1 MDRNVKISRSRRP
14 LLAAA
19 VVMTAATGLAVAN
32 AQPALASSHRP
43 CKVVKHSNTDGV
55 VKLGTGTATLGA
67 DGLKV
72 ATAPSKNDDKVS
84 WRDTFRP
91 VAANTVNELSYETV
105 KLDQAGAGVN
115 DAALPA
121 YHIYVK
127 TPAGEGTLVF
137 EPYWYLGQIGLPS
150 NPQRGLRTEWNVLQG
165 KLWTPSTTITGLTKT
180 AGGAPEKTFAQ
191 VVADNPKMTVTGIGF
206 GLGTYN
212 PGTTA
217 IIDDQRFATRTSCTD
232 HQWSTG
238 FRSGIFWPGWLR

>member
-43 CKVVKHSNTDGV
+43 CKVVKHSNTAGV
-55 VKLGTGTATLGA
+55 VKVGTGTATLGA

-84 WRDTFRP
+84 WRDNFRP

-137 EPYWYLGQIGLPS
+137 EPYWYLGQIRS
-150 NPQRGLRTEWNVLQG
+150 EERRVG
-165 KLWTPSTTITGLTKT
+165 KECRS
-180 AGGAPEKTFAQ
+180 
-191 VVADNPKMTVTGIGF
+191 
-206 GLGTYN
+206 
-212 PGTTA
+212 
-217 IIDDQRFATRTSCTD
+217 R
-232 HQWSTG
+232 WS
-238 FRSGIFWPGWLR
+238 

>member
-1 MDRNVKISRSRRP
+1 MTQNATFPRSRRP

-19 VVMTAATGLAVAN
+19 VVMTAATSLVAV
-32 AQPALASSHRP
+32 AQPAMATSHRP
-43 CKVVKHSNTDGV
+43 CTVVKHSSTEGV
-55 VKLGTGTATLGA
+55 AKQGTATATLGA

-72 ATAPSKNDDKVS
+72 TTAPGKNDDKVS
-84 WRDTFRP
+84 WRDNFRP

-105 KLDQAGAGVN
+105 KLDEAGEGVN

-121 YHIYVK
+121 YHIFVK
-127 TPAGEGTLVF
+127 TPAGEGSLVF
-137 EPYWYLGQIGLPS
+137 EPYWYLGQVGLPG

-165 KLWTPSTTITGLTKT
+165 KLWTPSTTINGLTKT
-180 AGGAPEKTFAQ
+180 AGGPPEKTFAQ

-212 PGTTA
+212 AGTTA
-217 IIDDQRFATRTSCTD
+217 IIDDQRFATKTSCTD

-238 FRSGIFWPGWLR
+238 FRNGIWWPGWLR